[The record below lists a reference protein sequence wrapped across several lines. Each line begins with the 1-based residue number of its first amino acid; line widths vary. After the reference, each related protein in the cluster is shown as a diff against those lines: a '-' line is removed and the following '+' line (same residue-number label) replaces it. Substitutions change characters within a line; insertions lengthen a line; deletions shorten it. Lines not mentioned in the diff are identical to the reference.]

1 MKAERGEKAAEGK
14 LEASSVWFMGFKQRI
29 CSMTQKF
36 EVKQQALMEKLQ
48 EIIQKI
54 WLR

>member
-29 CSMTQKF
+29 FSKTQKF